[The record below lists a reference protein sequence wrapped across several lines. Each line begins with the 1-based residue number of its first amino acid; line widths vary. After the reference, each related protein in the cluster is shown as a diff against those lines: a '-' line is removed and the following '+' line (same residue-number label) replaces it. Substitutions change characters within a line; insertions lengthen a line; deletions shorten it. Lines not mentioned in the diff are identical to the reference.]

1 MLRKTQWNKDSFH
14 NKWWIYGLNN
24 EEETSPA
31 SKVKTSLFQTTKWT
45 QWKDKIWTMKAMK
58 VNFQL
63 SEIQIHVT
71 VSNRWWNSTLYHW
84 YLILNFASYFQS
96 RFWSQWLTHLASITL
111 EQISLFRSTS
121 RFYQILCMVIPDF
134 HPQLLNPNWQQ
145 TAQPEGPEAIP
156 AAQQHW
162 DPFSNLWVWSPA
174 QDGALNTRSRPL
186 GHGEMGSKWRW
197 QALREVPWWVCMYRC
212 QEGYFRVRD
221 D

>member
-1 MLRKTQWNKDSFH
+1 MPQ
-14 NKWWIYGLNN
+14 
-24 EEETSPA
+24 
-31 SKVKTSLFQTTKWT
+31 FQT
-45 QWKDKIWTMKAMK
+45 DDGIA
-58 VNFQL
+58 
-63 SEIQIHVT
+63 H
-71 VSNRWWNSTLYHW
+71 YHW
-84 YLILNFASYFQS
+84 YLILNFPSHFQS

-174 QDGALNTRSRPL
+174 PDAAPNTRSRPL
-186 GHGEMGSKWRW
+186 GHGEMGSEWRW
-197 QALREVPWWVCMYRC
+197 QALREVPWWVCKYQG